1 MKMAA
6 PTQFKDSIRER
17 QNFTSRV
24 IALFLIALLAIFVLI
39 ARMVHLQV
47 ANYEKY
53 RTRAEQ
59 NRIQVQPIAPPRGLI
74 FDRNGVLLADN
85 QPVFTLALVAEHIK
99 DLDALVAEL
108 STLVQLDDEDVEL
121 FKKRLARR
129 QRPYESV
136 PLKLALTEEEI
147 AALAVNRFRLSG
159 VVVEAQLV
167 RHYPLGALMAHAIGS
182 VRRISEDDLKTLD
195 PVSYSASQFVGKLGV
210 ERAYEKSLH
219 GQVGYQQVETDARG
233 RVRKVLSVQPPVA
246 GQNLTLQL
254 DARLQRAATDALGER
269 RGAVVA
275 IDPRTGGI
283 LALVSNPGYDAN
295 LFVTG
300 ISAEQYKALSEA
312 REKPL
317 FNRAT
322 NGQYAPGSTF
332 KPVVAL
338 AGLSNGVTDW
348 DRTIVDHGFFKLPGQ
363 SRIYRDWSW
372 TRSNSGGQG
381 VVNLTRAIY
390 RSSNTYFYDLAN
402 RLGVDNLVAFAA
414 QFGYGR
420 NTSVDVVDA
429 LPGRLPDPV
438 WKRGAKGEPW
448 YPGDTVNIG
457 IGQGDLLA
465 TPLQLATVASVIANR
480 GHWIR
485 PRLLLS
491 SDQPLLEWDP
501 PPPMPDIVGPTRD
514 DWERLI
520 DAMQMVVHRG
530 NLGYGQSGTAWAYI
544 GRDLPYRMAGKSGTA
559 QVVGIKQGDVY
570 HEDEL
575 SEYQRKHAWFI
586 AFAPADAP
594 QIAVSVLVENGGGG
608 SAVAAPVARKV
619 IDAELLQLLARR

>member
-1 MKMAA
+1 MAA
-6 PTQFKDSIRER
+6 STQFKDPIRER

-59 NRIQVQPIAPPRGLI
+59 NRIQVQPLAPPRGLI

-99 DLDALVAEL
+99 DLDAQIAEL
-108 STLVQLDDEDVEL
+108 RTLVQLDDEDVEL
-121 FKKRLARR
+121 FKRRLARR

-136 PLKLALTEEEI
+136 PLKLSLTEEEI
-147 AALAVNRFRLSG
+147 AALAVNRFRLPG

-182 VRRISEDDLKTLD
+182 VRRISEDDLRALD

-254 DARLQRAATDALGER
+254 DARLQQAATDALGER

-348 DRTIVDHGFFKLPGQ
+348 DRTIIDHGFFKLPGQ

-372 TRSNSGGQG
+372 TQGNSGGQG

-390 RSSNTYFYDLAN
+390 RSSNVYFYDLAN
-402 RLGVDNLVAFAA
+402 RLGVDNLVKFAA

-429 LPGRLPDPV
+429 LPGRLPDPI

-465 TPLQLATVASVIANR
+465 TPLQLATVATVIANR

-501 PPPMPDIVGPTRD
+501 PPPMPDVVGPTRD

-520 DAMQMVVHRG
+520 DAMEMVVHRG

-608 SAVAAPVARKV
+608 SAVAAPVARQV
-619 IDAELLQLLARR
+619 IDAELLQLLAKR